1 MPDSVSERSLYALA
15 LLYLACSQSTDG
27 VLAQT
32 EVDAVTERIQRW
44 SPQTP
49 PALIGKILSKALEV
63 YNSTLGDADRLERI
77 SACAGLVRRD
87 VGEGLLPKVMRD
99 LRAIVEAD
107 GLVSEGEDEFMF
119 AVEKAFGL
127 SVD

>member
-1 MPDSVSERSLYALA
+1 MIEVGSERSLYALA

-27 VLAQT
+27 ELAQT
-32 EVDAVTERIQRW
+32 EVDAVTERIQGW
-44 SPQTP
+44 SPQTA
-49 PALIGKILSKALEV
+49 PAAVGKILAKALEV
-63 YNSTLGDADRLERI
+63 YQSTLGEAGRLQRI
-77 SACAGLVRRD
+77 TACAGLVRRD
-87 VGEGLLPKVMRD
+87 VGEELLPKVMAD

-127 SVD
+127 AD